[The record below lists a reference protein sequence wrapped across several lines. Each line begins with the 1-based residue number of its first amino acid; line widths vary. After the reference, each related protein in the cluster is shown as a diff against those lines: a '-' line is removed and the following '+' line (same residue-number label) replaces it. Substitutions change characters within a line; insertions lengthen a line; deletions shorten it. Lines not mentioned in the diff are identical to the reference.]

1 MAISLIEQSCA
12 KLNTYGPYSRRAGEA
27 DDQPTFIDTQSKI
40 ADHKAIMND
49 KTDPAKKN
57 VAPAVIVFFAVSLGF
72 VIAVSLLMYFLKIEV
87 KSGVGGLF
95 ITIIM
100 FAPLLG
106 RAVAV
111 RTVDRGWK
119 APFRLRSWGR
129 PRWFVILAPLLILL
143 AIYGAA
149 YLVGSLAGLATWN
162 PGNGKWTGAGQIAV
176 NLALNLPIVA
186 AFLTIGS
193 LGEELGW
200 RGYLQPRLDAAG
212 VKLSL
217 VVVIVLEVIWHVPI
231 FVLADFLLGGSVA
244 LTVLLF
250 AGLKIFASPLWAWSV
265 YRSRSIWPA
274 VFFHTFHN
282 EISQWLF
289 PKFFSTSDDGIL
301 LGEFGVL
308 PVAAYAAAFGI
319 WLVAMLMRGTGWQ
332 KLAASALKKEETK

>member
-1 MAISLIEQSCA
+1 M
-12 KLNTYGPYSRRAGEA
+12 
-27 DDQPTFIDTQSKI
+27 DD
-40 ADHKAIMND
+40 KAFS
-49 KTDPAKKN
+49 AEKN
-57 VAPAVIVFFAVSLGF
+57 VAAAVIVFFAVSLGL
-72 VIAVSLLMYFLKIEV
+72 VLAVSLLMALLKIEV
-87 KSGVGGLF
+87 KSGAGGLF
-95 ITIIM
+95 ITVIM
-100 FAPLLG
+100 LAPLLG
-106 RAVAV
+106 RFAAV

-129 PRWFVILAPLLILL
+129 PRWFVALAPLLILL

-149 YLVGSLAGLATWN
+149 YLVGSLAGIAAWN
-162 PGNGKWTGAGQIAV
+162 PGNGKWTSAGQIAL
-176 NLALNLPIVA
+176 NLAFNLPIMAV
-186 AFLTIGS
+186 FFTIGS

-212 VKLSL
+212 VRLSL

-231 FVLADFLLGGSVA
+231 FVLANFLLGGSLA
-244 LTVLLF
+244 MTVLLF
-250 AGLKIFASPLWAWSV
+250 AGLKMFASPLWAWSV

-289 PKFFSTSDDGIL
+289 PHFFSTTDDGVL

-319 WLVAMLMRGTGWQ
+319 WLVAMLVRGTGWQ
-332 KLAASALKKEETK
+332 KLAARALTSDLEK